1 MKLQILLSGVFA
13 LVVTQGVQAAI
24 YKCPGADGKVT
35 FSDRPCGGAEASP
48 DHEIQVETYEVGG
61 QLATEK
67 QVKEQQRRASQPGP
81 STRSFT
87 SGGSYSVCRQFSST
101 ELRTMVI
108 RNQVVTGMPTGS
120 ARAAWGSPSR
130 VNGNQYAYH
139 WTSGGSSYFYDEG
152 GCVKAVQGGF
162 GGKAS

>member
-1 MKLQILLSGVFA
+1 MKLQVLLSGVLA
-13 LVVTQGVQAAI
+13 VMVMHGAQAAI
-24 YKCPGADGKVT
+24 YKCPGANGKIT
-35 FSDRPCGGAEASP
+35 FSDRPCDGAQASP
-48 DHEIQVETYEVGG
+48 AHEIQVDTYEVGG

-67 QVKEQQRRASQPGP
+67 QVKEQQRRAAQPSSSG
-81 STRSFT
+81 RSFS
-87 SGGSYSVCRQFSST
+87 SGGTYSVCRQFSST

-108 RNQVVTGMPTGS
+108 RNQVVIGMPTGS
-120 ARAAWGSPSR
+120 ARSAWGSPSR

-139 WTSGGSSYFYDEG
+139 WARGGSSYFYDEG